1 MAPVETRKLR
11 PEQFIYKCLLVG
23 PSRSSL
29 KSNRLQIE
37 HLQATFFQSIKGAR
51 RSDAERLALG
61 VGLGS
66 LGWGFMKQ
74 KKTSTPIST
83 RYSLDTLESMVRRDI
98 ARLEEQLARVE
109 EDGLNTTR
117 VSTAR
122 TYREMIADRRELLAQ
137 IQQQSSEFLG
147 QAVI

>member
-1 MAPVETRKLR
+1 
-11 PEQFIYKCLLVG
+11 
-23 PSRSSL
+23 
-29 KSNRLQIE
+29 
-37 HLQATFFQSIKGAR
+37 
-51 RSDAERLALG
+51 
-61 VGLGS
+61 
-66 LGWGFMKQ
+66 MKQ
-74 KKTSTPIST
+74 GKTSTPLST

-109 EDGLNTTR
+109 EDVSNNTR

-147 QAVI
+147 QAVV

>member
-1 MAPVETRKLR
+1 
-11 PEQFIYKCLLVG
+11 
-23 PSRSSL
+23 
-29 KSNRLQIE
+29 
-37 HLQATFFQSIKGAR
+37 
-51 RSDAERLALG
+51 
-61 VGLGS
+61 
-66 LGWGFMKQ
+66 MKQ
-74 KKTSTPIST
+74 HKTSTPIST
-83 RYSLDTLESMVRRDI
+83 RYSLDTLETMVRRDI

-109 EDGLNTTR
+109 DDASNQTR